1 MRVLVVEDEPRMA
14 RLIRQGLEEDAYAV
28 DVIGNGADALD
39 WVQSA
44 DYDMVLLDI
53 LLPGMDGLAVCRQL
67 RDHGYIMPILMLT
80 ALGTLPDKVSGLDSG
95 ADDYL
100 VKPFAIKELLARMRA
115 LTRRASDAPKSTHLH
130 IADLTLDTATHIVQR
145 GGEAI
150 DLTAKEFAIL
160 ECLLHERGRV
170 LSRTV
175 IAEHVWNYDNFNQSN
190 VVDVY
195 IRNLRRKIDDGFEQ
209 KLIHTIRG
217 VGYRIALTEG
227 GVA

>member
-100 VKPFAIKELLARMRA
+100 VKPFAIQELTARLRALARRTGA
-115 LTRRASDAPKSTHLH
+115 QKSAILRIGDLH
-130 IADLTLDTATHIVQR
+130 LDTAAKQAQR
-145 GGEAI
+145 GDRHIE
-150 DLTAKEFAIL
+150 LTAKEYALL
-160 ECLLHERGRV
+160 ETLMRNPNRV
-170 LSRTV
+170 LSRDQL
-175 IAEHVWNYDNFNQSN
+175 IDHIWNMDFAAESKLIE
-190 VVDVY
+190 VY
-195 IRNLRRKIDDGFEQ
+195 IYNLRKKIDDGFDQ
-209 KLIHTIRG
+209 KLIQTVRG
-217 VGYRIALTEG
+217 LGYRMVDHAE
-227 GVA
+227 AA